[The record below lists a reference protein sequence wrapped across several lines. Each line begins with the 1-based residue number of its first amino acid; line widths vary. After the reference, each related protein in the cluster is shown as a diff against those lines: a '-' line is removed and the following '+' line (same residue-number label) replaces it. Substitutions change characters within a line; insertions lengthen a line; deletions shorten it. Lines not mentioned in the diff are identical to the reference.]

1 MVTKRERA
9 TSPDLEKDLPF
20 STTVLPALS
29 ALAGQVHHEQIK
41 TVRDYLRLWIHA
53 FQLRDTAPAHQS
65 PIQLLRPPGLCS
77 AVWLIFTKLTPS
89 LARPSYID
97 AAIDIGP
104 GTSSVRCG
112 TSNSGL
118 VAIVGVDTAEPGLR
132 NALLLLSGEGDSGES
147 ASRHTGDDTDELGT
161 GRNASAYHS
170 YHTLRVSVSRHSE
183 TVSSQSAGT

>member
-20 STTVLPALS
+20 STTVLL
-29 ALAGQVHHEQIK
+29 ALAGQVHQQIK

-89 LARPSYID
+89 
-97 AAIDIGP
+97 
-104 GTSSVRCG
+104 
-112 TSNSGL
+112 
-118 VAIVGVDTAEPGLR
+118 
-132 NALLLLSGEGDSGES
+132 
-147 ASRHTGDDTDELGT
+147 
-161 GRNASAYHS
+161 
-170 YHTLRVSVSRHSE
+170 
-183 TVSSQSAGT
+183 